1 MKIYYVSHPFT
12 GNEKKNRKDA
22 RRITAMLKKAYPQ
35 YIFINPLDAMRYTTG
50 LPYEDSL
57 EQCLELLIICDGIIM
72 TGKWQGSEGCAR
84 ECIAAAFARKEI
96 TELGDWL

>member
-12 GNEKKNRKDA
+12 GDEKKNRKDA
-22 RRITAMLKKAYPQ
+22 RRITAMLKKDHPQ

-57 EQCLELLIICDGIIM
+57 EQCLELLAICDGIIM
-72 TGKWQGSEGCAR
+72 TGKWKDSEGCTR
-84 ECIAAAFARKEI
+84 ECVSAAFAGKEI